1 MKLEASRV
9 YLDNVYKYF
18 GNVKAVDGITLEI
31 EAGKFY
37 TLLGP
42 SGCGK
47 TTTLRIIAGLEEVTK
62 GKVYIGDEDV
72 TGLLANERD
81 VTMVFQSY
89 ALFPHLTVYHNIA
102 YGLKI
107 KGYKDQ
113 EIKDMVRE
121 ILDLMGLSGLENRSP
136 RELSGGQQQRVALA
150 RSLVLRPKV
159 ILFDEPLSNLD
170 AKLRRRM
177 RGEIKNIQRQFGIT
191 AVYVT
196 HDQAEA
202 MSMSDV
208 IVVMSQGKIQQV
220 GDAETLYKRPA
231 NKFVADFIGEANL
244 IPAKVKAYSKPTV
257 KVELDGA
264 EVEFDIDKEVA
275 PGTEGVLVLR
285 PEAVKLTK
293 QKKAVEGKVKTSF
306 YIGQVA
312 EYLLDTPWGELSVVD
327 YTMEEGVFPVGE
339 KVGIKIVDRDL
350 YFIPD

>member
-1 MKLEASRV
+1 MKLEAGRV

-18 GNVKAVDGITLEI
+18 GNVKAVNGITLEI

-72 TGLLANERD
+72 TRLLANERD

-102 YGLKI
+102 YGLKV
-107 KGYKDQ
+107 KGYKEN

-121 ILDLMGLSGLENRSP
+121 ILELMGLSGLENRSP

-170 AKLRRRM
+170 AKLRRKM
-177 RGEIKNIQRQFGIT
+177 RGEIRNIQREFGIT

-208 IVVMSQGKIQQV
+208 IVVMSGGKIQQI

-244 IPAKVKAYSKPTV
+244 VKAKVKEYNNHNITV
-257 KVELDGA
+257 SLDGMDVSF
-264 EVEFDIDKEVA
+264 EIDKEFL

-285 PEAVKLTK
+285 PEAIRLTK
-293 QKKAVEGKVKTSF
+293 EKTNVEGAIKTSF
-306 YIGQVA
+306 YVGQVA

-327 YTMEEGVFPVGE
+327 YEMKEGVFPKGE
-339 KVGIKIVDRDL
+339 KVGIKILDRDL
-350 YFIPD
+350 YFISE

>member
-1 MKLEASRV
+1 MKIEASRV
-9 YLDNVYKYF
+9 FLDNVYKYF

-62 GKVYIGDEDV
+62 GKVYIGNEDV

-102 YGLKI
+102 YGLKV
-107 KGYKDQ
+107 KGYKEN

-121 ILDLMGLSGLENRSP
+121 ILELMGLSGLENRSP
-136 RELSGGQQQRVALA
+136 KELSGGQQQRVALA

-170 AKLRRRM
+170 AKLRKRM
-177 RGEIKNIQRQFGIT
+177 RGEIRNIQQQFGIT

-208 IVVMSQGKIQQV
+208 IVVMSQGKIQQI
-220 GDAETLYKRPA
+220 GDAETLYRRPA

-244 IPAKVKAYSKPTV
+244 VNAKVKEYNKPKI

-264 EVEFDIDKEVA
+264 EIEFEIDKEF
-275 PGTEGVLVLR
+275 PEGTEGVLVIR
-285 PEAVKLTK
+285 PEAIKITK
-293 QKKAVEGKVKTSF
+293 AKGDVEGTVKSSF
-306 YIGQVA
+306 YLGQLA
-312 EYLLDTPWGELSVVD
+312 EYLIDTPWGELSAID
-327 YTMEEGVFPVGE
+327 YIMEEGVFPVGE
-339 KVGIKIVDRDL
+339 KVNIKILNKDL
-350 YFIPD
+350 YFIS